1 MFKLVLKKVS
11 FNSDMDEIS
20 FFRWIES
27 IEPVLALRGFSDE
40 YHLLMGEKNIPDDS
54 LRELIALFHR
64 YSADMTQL
72 AQFLTAENSVW
83 FKDNEQAF
91 WKQAVFKEAQYA

>member
-27 IEPVLALRGFSDE
+27 IEPVLALRGFTDE
-40 YHLLMGEKNIPDDS
+40 YHLLMDETKIPDDS

-64 YSADMTQL
+64 YSADMSQL
-72 AQFLTAENSVW
+72 AQFLTTENSVW
-83 FKDNEQAF
+83 FKDNKQNF
-91 WKQAVFKEAQYA
+91 WNASVFK